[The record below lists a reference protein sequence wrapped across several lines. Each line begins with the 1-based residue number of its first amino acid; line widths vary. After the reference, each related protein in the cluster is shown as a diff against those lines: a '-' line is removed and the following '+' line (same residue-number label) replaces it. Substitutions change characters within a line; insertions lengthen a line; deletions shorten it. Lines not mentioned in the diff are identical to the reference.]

1 MTKIDLLKEF
11 IINKNLEIITSKP
24 STNTYTMFSYNGFDA
39 GEVYNNDSY
48 RISIVRGSMV
58 ERIFHKRK
66 YKMKISKDNN
76 NKIVAIFDLEQAED
90 FIQVKTLLLNM
101 AKLANNGLRERM
113 EPTIN

>member
-24 STNTYTMFSYNGFDA
+24 TNTYTKFSYNGFDA

-48 RISIVRGSMV
+48 RISIVRGSKV

-66 YKMKISKDNN
+66 FKMKISKHN

-101 AKLANNGLRERM
+101 AKLVNNGLHESIK
-113 EPTIN
+113 PTIN